1 LSYDEMTEELKKW
14 LDPET
19 NNEAD
24 GTTTTT
30 RSSSLNN
37 SAKTVTT
44 TDDIA
49 DAFGELFNT

>member
-1 LSYDEMTEELKKW
+1 MTEELKKW
-14 LDPET
+14 LDPEA

-30 RSSSLNN
+30 KSSSLNT